1 MAFLASIQGVIP
13 ILLII
18 LLGYEMQDRH
28 FVSDDFTD
36 NVSKIIMNIALP
48 AAVFASMVKY
58 MSLDMLGSLSE
69 GITLVGIS
77 VLLWYGLGWIWAK
90 ITHVPAGRNGSF
102 VAAVAN
108 TNTLFIGWPL
118 NLALF
123 GEQAMPYFLAYFFF
137 CNISCWTIGAF
148 LVAEDPVLSYRQK
161 VKRHFDIK
169 KLVPPP
175 LISCVVAFAFLLSGA
190 TLPDALLNTFNYVGS
205 LVTPLSLLYIGMT
218 LQKAGI
224 HNISLD
230 RDTVAGFT
238 GRLILAPAV
247 MAAVLIV
254 GQRFL
259 GPMSALEFDTYIV
272 QSSLPIM
279 AVLPIMANEA
289 HGDVRYAT
297 SMVTAST
304 VLFAAVIPLVVLV
317 LGV

>member
-1 MAFLASIQGVIP
+1 
-13 ILLII
+13 
-18 LLGYEMQDRH
+18 
-28 FVSDDFTD
+28 
-36 NVSKIIMNIALP
+36 
-48 AAVFASMVKY
+48 
-58 MSLDMLGSLSE
+58 
-69 GITLVGIS
+69 
-77 VLLWYGLGWIWAK
+77 
-90 ITHVPAGRNGSF
+90 
-102 VAAVAN
+102 
-108 TNTLFIGWPL
+108 
-118 NLALF
+118 
-123 GEQAMPYFLAYFFF
+123 
-137 CNISCWTIGAF
+137 
-148 LVAEDPVLSYRQK
+148 
-161 VKRHFDIK
+161 
-169 KLVPPP
+169 
-175 LISCVVAFAFLLSGA
+175 
-190 TLPDALLNTFNYVGS
+190 
-205 LVTPLSLLYIGMT
+205 MT

-224 HNISLD
+224 RNISLD

>member
-1 MAFLASIQGVIP
+1 M
-13 ILLII
+13 
-18 LLGYEMQDRH
+18 
-28 FVSDDFTD
+28 
-36 NVSKIIMNIALP
+36 
-48 AAVFASMVKY
+48 
-58 MSLDMLGSLSE
+58 
-69 GITLVGIS
+69 
-77 VLLWYGLGWIWAK
+77 
-90 ITHVPAGRNGSF
+90 
-102 VAAVAN
+102 
-108 TNTLFIGWPL
+108 
-118 NLALF
+118 
-123 GEQAMPYFLAYFFF
+123 
-137 CNISCWTIGAF
+137 
-148 LVAEDPVLSYRQK
+148 
-161 VKRHFDIK
+161 
-169 KLVPPP
+169 
-175 LISCVVAFAFLLSGA
+175 AFAFLLTGI

-224 HNISLD
+224 RNISLD

-238 GRLILAPAV
+238 GRLILAPAGF